1 MSMCFP
7 QDYELQVVTYK
18 ALVEPLASPLR
29 KTKMECASD
38 NIIQEVGHIDTM
50 GNLFNSILQLQ

>member
-7 QDYELQVVTYK
+7 QDYELQVVMYK

-38 NIIQEVGHIDTM
+38 NIIQEVGHIDM
-50 GNLFNSILQLQ
+50 GNLFNIILQLQ